1 MDAALETLLKK
12 ERSLW
17 RGRDQY
23 YTRETIPTGH
33 KALDNS
39 LPSGGWNLGTLTE
52 LLIAHDGIG
61 EFSLLLPAL
70 RKITSNKQWAALI
83 NPPYVPYAPALAA
96 AGLNLDYLLVVNPE
110 DDTDTLWSAEQ
121 LLRSATFQ
129 VVVFWI
135 NNAHSSY
142 KNRRSRK
149 NRNGD
154 NANRFRRLQL
164 AAEHAGAWAVAYR
177 DIEEAKQHS
186 SAALRICL
194 QAVCVPDS
202 PSDPTENGLKLNHY
216 GQHCF
221 LTTCHCSGILKS
233 KPASSRIV

>member
-1 MDAALETLLKK
+1 MDPALEILLKK
-12 ERSLW
+12 ERGLW

-23 YTRETIPTGH
+23 YARDTITTGH

-70 RKITSNKQWAALI
+70 RKITTGKQWAALI
-83 NPPYVPYAPALAA
+83 NPPYVPYAPALAT
-96 AGLNLDYLLVVNPE
+96 AGLNLEHLLVIDSK

-121 LLRSATFQ
+121 LLRSGTFQ
-129 VVVFWI
+129 VVIFWI
-135 NNAHSSY
+135 HKARNADKSN
-142 KNRRSRK
+142 KL
-149 NRNGD
+149 
-154 NANRFRRLQL
+154 RRLQL

-177 DIEEAKQHS
+177 NIEDAKQHS

-194 QAVCVPDS
+194 QAVCFPDS
-202 PSDPTENGLKLNHY
+202 PSDPTENGLQLDLIKVRGGNTGRLVIAASEFDAF
-216 GQHCF
+216 Q
-221 LTTCHCSGILKS
+221 GIEWPGAQSLA
-233 KPASSRIV
+233 KPVL

>member
-1 MDAALETLLKK
+1 MDPALEILLKK

-23 YTRETIPTGH
+23 YVRDTIPTGH

-52 LLIAHDGIG
+52 LLIADDGIG

-70 RKITSNKQWAALI
+70 RKITTNNQWAALI
-83 NPPYVPYAPALAA
+83 NPPYVPYAPALAT
-96 AGLNLDYLLVVNPE
+96 AGLNLEHLLVINTE

-121 LLRSATFQ
+121 LLRSGTFQ
-129 VVVFWI
+129 VVIFWI
-135 NNAHSSY
+135 NNT
-142 KNRRSRK
+142 RK
-149 NRNGD
+149 ASNSNS
-154 NANRFRRLQL
+154 FRRLQL

-177 DIEEAKQHS
+177 NIADAKQHS

-194 QAVCVPDS
+194 QAVCFSDS
-202 PSDPTENGLKLNHY
+202 PSDPTENGLQLDLIKVR
-216 GQHCF
+216 GG
-221 LTTCHCSGILKS
+221 TTGRLVITASEFDAFQGIEWPGDQCHADSAL
-233 KPASSRIV
+233 